1 MEKHNEEIFGVS
13 AVIFFLSWEDKV
25 EEWTFDI

>member
-25 EEWTFDI
+25 EE